1 MFATQAKA
9 PFLSNVRWKMLRRLA
24 AILVFMSAL
33 AWLLHRSGES
43 VGRNTQPAGFAR
55 GVLHGALMPCALPPL
70 LLGRDVTIYARNNTG
85 RSYNLGYTV
94 GVNGCGLVFFG
105 FLFWRIS
112 RWRGQREG

>member
-9 PFLSNVRWKMLRRLA
+9 PGLFIIRWRTIRRLLL
-24 AILVFMSAL
+24 ILLLTSAL
-33 AWLLHRSGES
+33 AWLLHRSSES
-43 VGRNTQPAGFAR
+43 VGRNTRPAGFAL

-70 LLGRDVTIYARNNTG
+70 LLGRDVTIYAAKNTG

-112 RWRGQREG
+112 KWRSQREG